1 LASAER
7 ALHLEMRSGL
17 GVARIVAMRKVWIAS
32 VLNRQPVS
40 EKLQREQQREGAQRL
55 LLSLDLNSDIDRH
68 GQHRTEP
75 GIESKAFCADFSQRF
90 GHLFRTCASRPP
102 RRSRSSPAYLDQL
115 SLSARAEIPLSACPR
130 RKRSLS
136 P

>member
-1 LASAER
+1 MIRLHEVGEVLVEIFRSYRLASAER
-7 ALHLEMRSGL
+7 ALHLEIRSCL

-90 GHLFRTCASRPP
+90 GHLFRTSASRRPP
-102 RRSRSSPAYLDQL
+102 ALTIITSVSGST
-115 SLSARAEIPLSACPR
+115 E
-130 RKRSLS
+130 
-136 P
+136 